1 MKRQKMKR
9 ILVSVLAG
17 LLAVMMLLPTLA
29 NILIR

>member
-17 LLAVMMLLPTLA
+17 LMAVLLLLPTIA